1 VPALSS
7 SVADDPF
14 ARSSHANDLS
24 GLTDAG
30 RLQTDLMRP
39 TATDHDTLPAQDAS
53 PTSHD
58 RPAAGGSTIG
68 PHDVHEHLRRH
79 LLVDGYPIVLD
90 TAASRGSWL
99 VDARDGTRY
108 LDVFTFYASS
118 PLGMNHPGLVA
129 DEAFRAELLEA
140 AMNKPANSDVYTV
153 AMARFVDV
161 LDRVLGDPALPHWFF
176 VEGGAAAVENALKVA
191 FDWKSRHNAAHGRAA
206 AGGRAL
212 HLTGAFHGRSGYTM
226 SLTNTDPAKVARFPH
241 FDWPRIA
248 APIVRHPLADHAADL
263 ARQEGEA
270 LCQAAAAFARHPHDI
285 ACVIAEPIQGEGG
298 DNHLR
303 PQFLQALQEMAHAN
317 DALFVLDEVQTG
329 AGVTGHAW
337 AHQGMG
343 LEPDVIAF
351 GKKLQVCGIMAGRR
365 VDEVADNVFTVS
377 SRINSTWGGNLT
389 DMVRARRILEVIESE
404 GLIAAAVG
412 KGAHLLQRLED
423 LRDRHPAL
431 VTNVR
436 GRGLLCAIDMPGT
449 ADRDRVTR
457 RLMEDEHVMM
467 LGCGDRTLR
476 FRPSLA
482 VTIAELD
489 AAVDALDRTLR
500 RLT

>member
-1 VPALSS
+1 
-7 SVADDPF
+7 
-14 ARSSHANDLS
+14 
-24 GLTDAG
+24 
-30 RLQTDLMRP
+30 MR
-39 TATDHDTLPAQDAS
+39 
-53 PTSHD
+53 
-58 RPAAGGSTIG
+58 
-68 PHDVHEHLRRH
+68 PHDVHAALGEHL
-79 LLVDGYPIVLD
+79 LIDGYPIVLD
-90 TAASRGSWL
+90 TAASQGSWL

-118 PLGMNHPGLVA
+118 PLGMNHPGLVEDA
-129 DEAFRAELLEA
+129 AFREELLEV

-153 AMARFVDV
+153 AMARFVET

-176 VEGGAAAVENALKVA
+176 IEGGAAAVENALKVA

-206 AGGRAL
+206 AGGRVL

-226 SLTNTDPAKVARFPH
+226 SLTNTDPAKVARFPK
-241 FDWPRIA
+241 FDWPRID
-248 APIVRHPLADHAADL
+248 APQVTHPVADHLADVEAQEAA
-263 ARQEGEA
+263 A
-270 LCQAAAAFARHPHDI
+270 LRQAAAAFARHPHDI

-303 PQFLQALQEMAHAN
+303 PEFLRALQDLAHAN

-329 AGVTGHAW
+329 AGITGTAW

-365 VDEVADNVFTVS
+365 VDEVPDNVFAVS

-404 GLIAAAVG
+404 DLITAAKAT
-412 KGAHLLQRLED
+412 GAHLLERLED
-423 LRDRHPAL
+423 LAARHPA
-431 VTNVR
+431 VVSNAR
-436 GRGLLCAIDMPGT
+436 GRGLLCAIAVPDG
-449 ADRDRVTR
+449 DVRDAIVS
-457 RLMEDEHVMM
+457 RLMADEQVLM
-467 LGCGDRTLR
+467 LGCGTRTLR

-482 VTIAELD
+482 VTTDELD
-489 AAVDALDRTLR
+489 HAVDSLDRVIA
-500 RLT
+500 RL

>member
-1 VPALSS
+1 
-7 SVADDPF
+7 
-14 ARSSHANDLS
+14 
-24 GLTDAG
+24 
-30 RLQTDLMRP
+30 MRP
-39 TATDHDTLPAQDAS
+39 D
-53 PTSHD
+53 
-58 RPAAGGSTIG
+58 
-68 PHDVHEHLRRH
+68 DVHDSLRDH

-90 TAASRGSWL
+90 TAKSEGSWL
-99 VDARDGTRY
+99 VDARDGSRY

-129 DEAFRAELLEA
+129 DEAFRADLLEV

-153 AMARFVDV
+153 AMARFVET
-161 LDRVLGDPALPHWFF
+161 LSRVLGDPALPHYFF

-191 FDWKSRHNAAHGRAA
+191 FDWKSRHNAANGRSA
-206 AGGRAL
+206 AGSRVL

-226 SLTNTDPAKVARFPH
+226 SLTNTDPNKVARFPK

-248 APIVRHPLADHAADL
+248 APQVRHPIHANEASI
-263 ARQEGEA
+263 AAQEGEA
-270 LCQAAAAFARHPHDI
+270 LCQAQAAFTRYPDDI

-303 PQFLQALQEMAHAN
+303 PEFLRALQEMAHAH

-329 AGVTGHAW
+329 AGITGHAW

-343 LEPDVIAF
+343 LEPDIIAF

-365 VDEVADNVFTVS
+365 VEEVADNVFAVS

-389 DMVRARRILEVIESE
+389 DMVRARRLLEIVEE
-404 GLIAAAVG
+404 QDLITAAKA
-412 KGAHLLQRLED
+412 KGEHLLGRLED
-423 LRDRHPAL
+423 LAARHPST
-431 VTNVR
+431 VSNVR
-436 GRGLLCAIDMPGT
+436 GRGLLCALDV
-449 ADRDRVTR
+449 RDSGQRDAITS
-457 RLMEDEHVMM
+457 RLMAEEHVLM

-482 VTIAELD
+482 VTTEELD
-489 AAVDALDRTLR
+489 LAVDALNRVIA
-500 RLT
+500 RLDVP